1 MSELIYDTSKKNHV
15 NHVNKE
21 FTKSLFNCF
30 RFCHTLCTHCTL
42 FTKTLYNT
50 MLPAIWIFRPVIIP
64 SPHRRAHKFLHLTL
78 TSGCVGRK
86 VCVVALLQSE
96 EVTRLVNL
104 RGGLGARLSLGRTPW
119 SKLKADMF
127 GVHSLSYYCSILIY
141 KSVWDMEI
149 SHATQDIGW
158 VEAHCETGPSALW
171 GGLICKLMLS
181 LHLERA
187 IYSAFSSFQHVI
199 LSREQ

>member
-30 RFCHTLCTHCTL
+30 RFATHCVHIAHF

-64 SPHRRAHKFLHLTL
+64 SPHRSARKFLHLSL

-86 VCVVALLQSE
+86 VCVVALLQS
-96 EVTRLVNL
+96 
-104 RGGLGARLSLGRTPW
+104 
-119 SKLKADMF
+119 
-127 GVHSLSYYCSILIY
+127 
-141 KSVWDMEI
+141 
-149 SHATQDIGW
+149 
-158 VEAHCETGPSALW
+158 
-171 GGLICKLMLS
+171 
-181 LHLERA
+181 
-187 IYSAFSSFQHVI
+187 
-199 LSREQ
+199 